1 MHKDMHYAGTYALAK
16 LAGLN
21 DAAALQIGGAAQF
34 VDDSFDD
41 TAFLDEKTG
50 EMFVSEVSTRYAG
63 YNPLKYANE
72 RSALTNYIDQLAV
85 WVPFHFLPGGQGDT
99 LTQKLVCQ
107 TDSAIAQEMIA
118 SHLRKAVNLKKLNHK
133 WGAHLIGVAAHVYAD
148 TFAHYGFSGVSSRR
162 NLVAA
167 NTIREVRDDG
177 SDGEDW
183 KDTVIKFRDKW
194 GYDFVSNIK
203 NFLVNIGGELSTW
216 TENGA
221 MGHPGVGSMPD
232 LPYLRYSF
240 QYERGDL
247 LYGGQPDIPRNNRE
261 TYLQA
266 CEKLH
271 RYFSDYLAQSGEE
284 ADENAR
290 RDFSQVKEQIDGIL
304 SERESDKDAR
314 LRHWRTKAKELWDI
328 TIPEYPG
335 EKWAERFKGSSDRED
350 ALGSDAYLFF
360 MAAAWHKKTVLNDI
374 LPKHGINIECRQ
386 FRNLAGFAPESA

>member
-41 TAFLDEKTG
+41 TAFLDDKTG
-50 EMFVSEVSTRYAG
+50 EVFVPEVSTRYADI
-63 YNPLKYANE
+63 NLRKHLKSRPFLE
-72 RSALTNYIDQLAV
+72 NYIDQLTV
-85 WVPFHFLPGGQGDT
+85 WVPFHFLPGGQGET

-107 TDSAIAQEMIA
+107 MDSAIAQEMTA

-133 WGAHLIGVAAHVYAD
+133 WGPHLIGVAAHVYAD

-162 NLVAA
+162 NLVATD
-167 NTIREVRDDG
+167 TIREVGNDG
-177 SDGEDW
+177 NDGEDW
-183 KDTVIKFRDKW
+183 KESVTKFREKW
-194 GYDFVSNIK
+194 GYTCSNIK
-203 NFLVNIGGELSTW
+203 NFFLNTAGQLATQ
-216 TENGA
+216 TDDGA
-221 MGHPGVGSMPD
+221 MGHPGAGFMPD
-232 LPYLRYSF
+232 LPYVQYSF

-247 LYGGQPDIPRNNRE
+247 LYGGQPDKPRNNRE

-271 RYFSDYLAQSGEE
+271 RYFSDYLAQAGEE

-304 SERESDKDAR
+304 SERESDKDVR
-314 LRHWRTKAKELWDI
+314 LQYWRTKAKELWDI

-335 EKWAERFKGSSDRED
+335 EKWAERFKGSSGRED